1 MLIPWGSDA
10 PLYHRPVA
18 TIGVIV
24 VCTLSFVLFPIS
36 PFKEWTLVLG
46 TGLHPLQWL
55 TSLFMH
61 LGIGHLIGN
70 LVFLWAFGIIVEGK
84 LGWWAFLLSY
94 LGIGVIENA
103 AMQIAVH
110 PAEPAY
116 ALGASGA
123 IFGLLAMC
131 LVWAPRN
138 EIQCVVIFRLL
149 PMDFDIPILGFV
161 AFYVGMEVFFLALQ
175 GFRRSSELAHVG
187 GAVLGF
193 VLAVALLKLKLVDC
207 ENWDLFAV
215 LDGRQGQ
222 TKAQARKTRAASR
235 RVMVEHDR
243 PAKAKRKR
251 KASGTEPAVKSIEDA
266 GAQALRTMRL
276 HLEMGEF
283 EAALAVYQHSSRT
296 MPGWQPHEQ
305 DWLELIQALVEQN
318 TWDAAIPVMRDYLKR
333 AAKPSPRVQLKLAQ
347 ILIQKL
353 GRPLQ
358 GLKVLDQIP
367 EGSLPEKLEL
377 MNRQLIRQAEQMRE
391 DGELELQDE
400 MW

>member
-24 VCTLSFVLFPIS
+24 LCTLSFFLFPVHDY
-36 PFKEWTLVLG
+36 EDWELVLG
-46 TGLHPLQWL
+46 EGLHPVQWL
-55 TSLFMH
+55 SSLFLH
-61 LGIGHLIGN
+61 LGVGHLIGN
-70 LVFLWAFGIIVEGK
+70 LIFLWAFGIIVEGK
-84 LGWWAFLLSY
+84 LGWWAFLLAY

-103 AMQIAVH
+103 ALQILVH
-110 PAEPAY
+110 PAEPVH

-138 EIQCVVIFRLL
+138 EIHFVVIFRLL
-149 PMDFDIPILGFV
+149 PIDFDFPILGFV
-161 AFYVGMEVFFLALQ
+161 AFYVGMEVFFLVLQ
-175 GFRRSSELAHVG
+175 GFRHSSELAHVA

-193 VLAVALLKLKLVDC
+193 GLAVALLKLKLVDC

-243 PAKAKRKR
+243 PARPKRQAK
-251 KASGTEPAVKSIEDA
+251 GTGHAVKSIEDA
-266 GAQALRTMRL
+266 GARALRTMRL
-276 HLEMGEF
+276 HLELGEF
-283 EAALAVYQHSSRT
+283 EAALAVYQQSSRAI
-296 MPGWQPHEQ
+296 PGWQPHER

-318 TWDAAIPVMRDYLKR
+318 TWDAAIPVMRDYLER

-367 EGSLPEKLEL
+367 DGSLPEKLDL
-377 MNRQLIRQAEQMRE
+377 LYRQLIHEAEQMRE